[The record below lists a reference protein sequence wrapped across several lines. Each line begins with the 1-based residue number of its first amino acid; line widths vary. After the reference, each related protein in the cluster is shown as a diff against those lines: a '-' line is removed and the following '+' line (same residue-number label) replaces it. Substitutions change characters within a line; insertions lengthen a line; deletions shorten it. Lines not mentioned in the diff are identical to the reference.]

1 MISPLSWIPV
11 LRVRLGGGQQMCLGN
26 SYSFWMGWVLVRCK
40 LLTSLERSTLSSGI
54 SEISLIEN
62 VYLRL
67 WRSSTCPLKVITSS
81 NLWRVIRWLLFVM
94 ELIGGL
100 DWSECFGM
108 WHVSP
113 PVPHLKKSLKS
124 RIADAENPSR
134 QFLTRIL
141 AAWDCADHIVGDMA
155 MIYVRT

>member
-1 MISPLSWIPV
+1 
-11 LRVRLGGGQQMCLGN
+11 
-26 SYSFWMGWVLVRCK
+26 
-40 LLTSLERSTLSSGI
+40 
-54 SEISLIEN
+54 
-62 VYLRL
+62 
-67 WRSSTCPLKVITSS
+67 
-81 NLWRVIRWLLFVM
+81 M

-113 PVPHLKKSLKS
+113 PVSHLKKSLKS

-134 QFLTRIL
+134 QILTRIL

-155 MIYVRT
+155 MIYVRTQMCQLMLKWYTYTGSDCRYIFQFYEHEYGNCSRMCGYKFTELNPIIGNSDDLCSWSNFKPIMPRILFEQSSQVCMDFEMRC